1 MPTPH
6 HSSFLQ
12 AGCPSCRPIN
22 SVKALKAFTVT
33 GESDGEKNENRSRIN
48 KVTTTSLVAPFFRT
62 LCSEK
67 LGLCQL
73 SGQVTI
79 GRRADELIS
88 QIHETVS
95 TKHKIALQQQ
105 Q

>member
-1 MPTPH
+1 M
-6 HSSFLQ
+6 
-12 AGCPSCRPIN
+12 
-22 SVKALKAFTVT
+22 K
-33 GESDGEKNENRSRIN
+33 KNENRSRIN

-62 LCSEK
+62 RCSEK

-73 SGQVTI
+73 SRQVTI

-95 TKHKIALQQQ
+95 TEHKIALQQQ